1 MCCAAVWL
9 FLRKKKK
16 QNNKINVCW
25 NLDRVKQPK
34 GQLVSLQLAQM
45 VDMEGKVMS

>member
-1 MCCAAVWL
+1 MGEFWL
-9 FLRKKKK
+9 FLRKKNK
-16 QNNKINVCW
+16 NKINTCW

-45 VDMEGKVMS
+45 VDMEAKVMS